1 VSANLPESGKYV
13 LAATMFL
20 GRVGTVT
27 IAAALAASQS
37 RQLFRRPEERP
48 IVG

>member
-1 VSANLPESGKYV
+1 
-13 LAATMFL
+13 
-20 GRVGTVT
+20 VT

>member
-1 VSANLPESGKYV
+1 V
-13 LAATMFL
+13 LAATMFM

-27 IAAALAASQS
+27 LAAALAASQS
-37 RQLFRRPEERP
+37 RQLFKRPEERP